1 MPVTYGAIAVKI
13 SKNEQSDKN
22 TIGVGE
28 WLNKSNGQFAFINDS
43 RKGDSFIYKN
53 GNMTDLLDWYKNER
67 DDSLGGT
74 FVIKAITN
82 KTEVSVTMLGDIDL
96 NNQLDVLDVTD
107 LQLAISESA
116 TLSAV
121 QKLNAD
127 TDSNGEIN
135 INDVTRLQIMISE
148 NS

>member
-1 MPVTYGAIAVKI
+1 
-13 SKNEQSDKN
+13 
-22 TIGVGE
+22 
-28 WLNKSNGQFAFINDS
+28 
-43 RKGDSFIYKN
+43 
-53 GNMTDLLDWYKNER
+53 
-67 DDSLGGT
+67 
-74 FVIKAITN
+74 
-82 KTEVSVTMLGDIDL
+82 MLGDIDL